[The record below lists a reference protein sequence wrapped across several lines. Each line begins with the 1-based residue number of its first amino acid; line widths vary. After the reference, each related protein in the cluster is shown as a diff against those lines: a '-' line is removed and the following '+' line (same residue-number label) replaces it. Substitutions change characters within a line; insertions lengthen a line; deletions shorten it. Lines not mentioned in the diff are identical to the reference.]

1 MEASKILIATDTLK
15 FYYCTKREYLRP
27 VKIFRTVQTFEQY
40 LSAERNSG
48 HTIAFVPTMGALHEG
63 HISLIRIG
71 LEHATCVVCSI
82 FVNPTQF
89 NQPEDL
95 KQYPRT
101 PDEDIAL
108 LFRAGCHAL
117 FMPEAEEIYPGGR
130 KFQPEVELN
139 GADKVMEGHFR
150 PGHFDG
156 MLMVVYRLLEITNPD
171 FLVMGQK
178 DFQQYSLV
186 GMMISQLRLN
196 ARLIIG
202 PTRREPDGLAMS
214 SRNRRLEAS
223 FRKKAPIIYQAL
235 QYARARLGQL
245 PVRKIESEASAM
257 IDQEGFR
264 TEYFQIVDGQ
274 TLLPLESAD
283 QASHVVAC
291 VACWAGEVRLIDN
304 LSLKP

>member
-1 MEASKILIATDTLK
+1 MQVITTRSALTPLLLREKALGRKI
-15 FYYCTKREYLRP
+15 
-27 VKIFRTVQTFEQY
+27 
-40 LSAERNSG
+40 G
-48 HTIAFVPTMGALHEG
+48 FVPTMGALHDG
-63 HISLIRIG
+63 HLSLIAESRKRADI
-71 LEHATCVVCSI
+71 TVSSV